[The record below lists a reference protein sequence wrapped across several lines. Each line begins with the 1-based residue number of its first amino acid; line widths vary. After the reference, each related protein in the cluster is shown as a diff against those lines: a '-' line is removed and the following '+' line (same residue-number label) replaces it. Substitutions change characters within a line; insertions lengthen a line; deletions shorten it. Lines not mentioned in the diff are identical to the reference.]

1 MKSIGGHTALVV
13 AMEWKRELVVKVL
26 FDISSFHIVLHFQE
40 ILRFSKQRRELGAA
54 VSVDDPV
61 IKLASSNKQDFLI
74 GDMKRLW
81 RSLEGQDDG
90 AEGKGEEA
98 AVLKP
103 GTGGKQDVCHQ
114 VMGDK
119 QGGKHGGG
127 KQDVCQVMGDMKL
140 LWKSFV
146 GPLPDGSVGQ
156 VGQ

>member
-1 MKSIGGHTALVV
+1 M
-13 AMEWKRELVVKVL
+13 
-26 FDISSFHIVLHFQE
+26 HFQE

-61 IKLASSNKQDFLI
+61 SKLASSNKQDFLI

-90 AEGKGEEA
+90 AGGKGEEA

-103 GTGGKQDVCHQ
+103 GSGSGKQDVCHQ
-114 VMGDK
+114 MMGDK

-146 GPLPDGSVGQ
+146 GPLPDQVGQ
-156 VGQ
+156 V